1 MAISAIAARQAEKL
15 NVKPRTQISPY
26 LENCCLLVSANNSY
40 QRSEEDLAVLTGIQI
55 SHSAHQRLVH
65 RQAFD
70 EIIALVPVEAVG
82 VDGGKVILRTPEGE
96 PSIFNDYKAAA
107 KSMNSF
113 KI

>member
-1 MAISAIAARQAEKL
+1 M
-15 NVKPRTQISPY
+15 KPHTQISPY

-70 EIIALVPVEAVG
+70 GIIALVPVEAVG
-82 VDGGKVILRTPEGE
+82 ADGGKVRLRTPEGE

-107 KSMNSF
+107 KSINSF
-113 KI
+113 KT